1 MMMNQVDSS
10 SFNDEK
16 DDDKMSKRMISR
28 LSSRSRLISLDPLAA
43 PLAIETITQISK
55 PKKVRDTDTM
65 LRIWFYSND
74 L

>member
-1 MMMNQVDSS
+1 M
-10 SFNDEK
+10 EPTRK
-16 DDDKMSKRMISR
+16 TRT
-28 LSSRSRLISLDPLAA
+28 ISLDPLAA
-43 PLAIETITQISK
+43 PLAIETITKISK